1 MNKKVNQKVLSL
13 IEYYNLLN
21 MDLLINNSPINRF
34 DNNKKLSN
42 GLGKSQQLEEL
53 KKMIGSIKNC
63 ELKNSAN
70 KMVFS
75 DGNINS
81 KIMFIGEGPGAQE
94 DQEGLPFVGRAG
106 KLLDKML
113 ESINLNRKKVYIS
126 NVVNYRP
133 PKNRRPTDQEIERYY
148 PFLKLHI
155 EIINPK
161 ILVLLGS
168 TALNAIIGNDKVISK
183 VRGKWI
189 KKQIGNCHPY
199 IIASFHPAFLMRQ
212 PDQKK
217 ISLDRFKV
225 NKRKNEAA
233 KFLIL

>member
-34 DNNKKLSN
+34 NNNKKLSN

-53 KKMIGSIKNC
+53 KKMIESIKNC

-81 KIMFIGEGPGAQE
+81 KIMLIGEGPGAQE

-113 ESINLNRKKVYIS
+113 EAINLNRKKVYIS

-183 VRGKWI
+183 ARGKWI

-217 ISLDRFKV
+217 ISLDRLKV
-225 NKRKNEAA
+225 NKRKNEKV

>member
-75 DGNINS
+75 DGNLNA
-81 KIMFIGEGPGAQE
+81 KIMFVGEGPGAQE

-168 TALNAIIGNDKVISK
+168 TALNAIIGNEKVISK
-183 VRGKWI
+183 ARGRWI
-189 KKQIGNCHPY
+189 KKQIGNCHSY
-199 IIASFHPAFLMRQ
+199 IMASFHPAFLMRQ
-212 PDQKK
+212 PNQKK
-217 ISLDRFKV
+217 LAWIDLK
-225 NKRKNEAA
+225 
-233 KFLIL
+233 LIREKMKQLNF

>member
-1 MNKKVNQKVLSL
+1 MNKKINQKILSL

-21 MDLLINNSPINRF
+21 IDLLTNNSPINRF
-34 DNNKKLSN
+34 NNNKKLSN
-42 GLGKSQQLEEL
+42 DLGKSQQLEKI
-53 KKMIGSIKNC
+53 KKMIESIKNC

-75 DGNINS
+75 DGNINA
-81 KIMFIGEGPGAQE
+81 KIMLVGEGPGAQE

-113 ESINLNRKKVYIS
+113 EAINLNRKKVYIS
-126 NVVNYRP
+126 NVVNFRP
-133 PKNRRPTDQEIERYY
+133 PKNRKPSDEEIQRYY

-155 EIINPK
+155 EIIDPK

-168 TALNAIIGNDKVISK
+168 TALNAIIGNEEVISK
-183 VRGKWI
+183 ARGKWI
-189 KKQIGNCHPY
+189 GKKIGNCNPY

-217 ISLDRFKV
+217 LAWIDLKSIREKMKQLNF
-225 NKRKNEAA
+225 
-233 KFLIL
+233 